1 MRKPGLTGSLLF
13 FAALL
18 LPSQDLLAEA
28 VKESQTEV
36 VQKIESAYDKLQDIE
51 AGFTQKI
58 LFKDF
63 ATPFISKGAVYLKP
77 GKMRWDYREPTHQ
90 QIFVDGEKVLY
101 YVPEHQQVVKSN
113 LALEADSHVPIHLL
127 SGTTRLS
134 KDFDIALQEEE
145 KEMRRLELVPKDPN
159 MKTVKIEIEVSAP
172 SYLIQK
178 VTLHESNGNRSVFD
192 FSDMRVNRGL
202 KDSVFTFAIP
212 KGVEVV
218 EQPPIP

>member
-1 MRKPGLTGSLLF
+1 LLL
-13 FAALL
+13 AALL
-18 LPSQDLLAEA
+18 VHSRPAFAEPA
-28 VKESQTEV
+28 KGSEVEV
-36 VQKIESAYDKLQDIE
+36 VQKIESAYEKVQDIE

-63 ATPFISKGAVYLKP
+63 ATPFISKGEVYLKR
-77 GKMRWDYREPTHQ
+77 GKMRWDYREPTRQ

-101 YVPEHQQVVKSN
+101 YVPEHQQVVKSH

-127 SGTTRLS
+127 SGTTRLG
-134 KDFDIALQEEE
+134 KDFDVTLQGEENGV
-145 KEMRRLELVPKDPN
+145 RRLDLVPKDPN
-159 MKTVKIEIEVSAP
+159 MKTVKIEIEVAAP

-192 FSDMRVNRGL
+192 FSEIRVDQGL
-202 KDSVFTFAIP
+202 KDPVFTFTIP

-218 EQPPIP
+218 EQPPTP